1 MGKLLQFNRTG
12 IKGTIWESYVRN
24 VPEFL
29 GIFFKNYK
37 RNVSLSVFHL
47 VWLCFLFCLIF
58 KNLLSSNSASL
69 DVNCEAS
76 QPAQATLYLMRAPQ
90 LQLQRQEF
98 LVHSQRMA
106 FTVLLLRLL
115 SNFLLPWLKHSLQ
128 WEKRNGAMGILS
140 LMHNKSWLALV
151 VFQGRSRSQ
160 IADCGLFWRQAGVL
174 LASEILLVWKQ

>member
-1 MGKLLQFNRTG
+1 MRN
-12 IKGTIWESYVRN
+12 TIQN

-29 GIFFKNYK
+29 GIFFKNYIEMWVDK
-37 RNVSLSVFHL
+37 VSV
-47 VWLCFLFCLIF
+47 CFTWFDCAFCLMSFSRICF
-58 KNLLSSNSASL
+58 SSNSASL

-76 QPAQATLYLMRAPQ
+76 QPAKATLYLMRAPQ

-115 SNFLLPWLKHSLQ
+115 SNLLLTWHSLQ

-160 IADCGLFWRQAGVL
+160 IADCGLFWRRAGGL

>member
-1 MGKLLQFNRTG
+1 MRN
-12 IKGTIWESYVRN
+12 TIQN

-29 GIFFKNYK
+29 GIFFKNYIEMWVDK
-37 RNVSLSVFHL
+37 VSV
-47 VWLCFLFCLIF
+47 CFTWFDCAFCFFIIF
-58 KNLLSSNSASL
+58 KNLFSSNSASL

-76 QPAQATLYLMRAPQ
+76 QPAKATLYLMRAPQ

-106 FTVLLLRLL
+106 FTVLLVRLL
-115 SNFLLPWLKHSLQ
+115 SNLLLTWLKHSLQ
-128 WEKRNGAMGILS
+128 WEKRNGAMRILS

-160 IADCGLFWRQAGVL
+160 IADCGLFWRRAGGL

>member
-1 MGKLLQFNRTG
+1 MRH
-12 IKGTIWESYVRN
+12 TIRN

-37 RNVSLSVFHL
+37 EMWVDKVSV
-47 VWLCFLFCLIF
+47 CFTWFDCAFCLLSFSRICF
-58 KNLLSSNSASL
+58 SSNSASL

-76 QPAQATLYLMRAPQ
+76 QPAKATLYLMRAPQ

-115 SNFLLPWLKHSLQ
+115 SNLLLTWHSLQ

-160 IADCGLFWRQAGVL
+160 IADCGLFWRQAGGL
-174 LASEILLVWKQ
+174 LSSEILLVWKQ

>member
-1 MGKLLQFNRTG
+1 MRN
-12 IKGTIWESYVRN
+12 TIQN

-29 GIFFKNYK
+29 GIFFKNYIEMWVDK
-37 RNVSLSVFHL
+37 VSV
-47 VWLCFLFCLIF
+47 CFTWFDCAFCLLSFSRICF
-58 KNLLSSNSASL
+58 SSNSASL

-76 QPAQATLYLMRAPQ
+76 QPAKATLYLMRAPQ

-98 LVHSQRMA
+98 LLVHSQRMA

-115 SNFLLPWLKHSLQ
+115 SNLLLTWHSLQ

-160 IADCGLFWRQAGVL
+160 IADCRVL
-174 LASEILLVWKQ
+174 REGGHSSPVVILLVWKQ

>member
-1 MGKLLQFNRTG
+1 MRIIRSKCSWISGNFFQELQ
-12 IKGTIWESYVRN
+12 KKCESQC
-24 VPEFL
+24 
-29 GIFFKNYK
+29 
-37 RNVSLSVFHL
+37 VSLGLIVLSVLSH
-47 VWLCFLFCLIF
+47 F

-160 IADCGLFWRQAGVL
+160 IADCGLFWRHAGVL

>member
-1 MGKLLQFNRTG
+1 MWVDK
-12 IKGTIWESYVRN
+12 
-24 VPEFL
+24 
-29 GIFFKNYK
+29 
-37 RNVSLSVFHL
+37 VSV
-47 VWLCFLFCLIF
+47 CFTWFDCAFCLLSFSRICF
-58 KNLLSSNSASL
+58 SSNSASL

-76 QPAQATLYLMRAPQ
+76 QPAKATLYLMRAPQ

-98 LVHSQRMA
+98 LLVHSQRMA

-115 SNFLLPWLKHSLQ
+115 SNLLLTWHSLQ

-160 IADCGLFWRQAGVL
+160 IADCGLFWRRAGGL
-174 LASEILLVWKQ
+174 LVSEILLVWKQ